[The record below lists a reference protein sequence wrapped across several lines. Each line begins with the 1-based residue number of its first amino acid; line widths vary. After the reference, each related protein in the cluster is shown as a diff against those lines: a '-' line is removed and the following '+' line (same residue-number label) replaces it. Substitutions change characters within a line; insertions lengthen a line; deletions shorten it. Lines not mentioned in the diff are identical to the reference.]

1 MIMEEN
7 FHFTAAFCA
16 NIVAG
21 FRLLD
26 GAGLERLKNDLD
38 HLATDGASLAGGEV
52 TVVALVEVYANLVC
66 CLLLELL
73 KSLLCL
79 LVSHFV
85 LLRFAPIIS

>member
-1 MIMEEN
+1 MALYDAVGTLEN
-7 FHFTAAFCA
+7 FRS
-16 NIVAG
+16 
-21 FRLLD
+21 FRYTCF
-26 GAGLERLKNDLD
+26 D

-85 LLRFAPIIS
+85 LLRFTPIIS